1 MKERITQIAK
11 GIVSY
16 DAVRFRIYPEQLT
29 GELTENQSERR
40 EVEIRTCNG
49 KPVKGVAC
57 SDCPHV
63 RIKGGSFKGY
73 VNRMTVEI
81 DAVGLAAGEV
91 LTGELVLIT
100 DGGEYFIPYAY
111 LVSGEKEEPADVQ
124 GLKDSAGDNEKT
136 DGDGLSSQEHENIL
150 KEASR
155 KKAELIKGLLSCLTE
170 DYSKEAMEEL
180 ELALMIW
187 EEEAAPFLTVA
198 QNSLLQVFV
207 MYHTGCREEG
217 ANLYGQIKDQMYA
230 EREDTPWAYLLGL
243 YLEDRLLSEEDR
255 GAQVYQMQQYQ
266 EKHGDGLSL
275 LLLSEMDLNRLFH
288 PRTVAEELCAAYEKG
303 WHSPFLLWRLF
314 QVLEEAPQ
322 VMDLHSRPMVQAF
335 GFGVRYGMCPVH
347 MLPEILKLLKLGVE
361 PVCAQVLLR
370 GLLRLLQKEAYEGA
384 ELLDTTVQMLLR
396 FQYTGE
402 RYFPLYH
409 QAACANMHSEELFA
423 YYLNSVPKGCR
434 KAIARPV
441 VLYYTY
447 GDSLSEPLRELLYTN
462 VQIFYSDE
470 ERIYTGYRSRI
481 ERFMIEHLLQ
491 RQINENLLF
500 LYTTLLHPDM
510 LDERAAA
517 ALTDILSL
525 EHISAKHSGGA
536 TAVVRYPLL
545 EQEWTYP
552 LTEGEGDVPVWSPDA
567 EIICLDGSGKLLSGA
582 EKKVLSDDS
591 ENALSE
597 NVLLENREEAC
608 SCELIKRTLWME
620 NHSMENRCRQLCPS
634 HIRFQLADLKKLLEN
649 GADTKEQLDRMIG
662 LANELSVS
670 WETACRI
677 VAMVIAYCNAHP
689 EDTAYDGVLVGA
701 SWETLEKEEQGQVF
715 DLLLHRGYVKEAEN
729 RIRSYGWKSLPDESL
744 AAFLKLR
751 GEKLGKTDDWQ
762 TAMCYELYT
771 RGSREN
777 WLLDELCLHYSNSQ
791 EKMLGLLQDCLLAGC
806 ESRESE
812 KYEQVDCEAGE
823 SEDEEQADYE
833 TGERGRYKQAEVQS
847 EKPEGNHQTASHAE
861 KLGERLLVQSMFTGK
876 WEKLP
881 EIMGCYID
889 AGGQDS
895 LLMSSY
901 LVIRCQAY
909 YMTGLT
915 DAVLQDWFSYA
926 SAQEPF
932 QGKVPEI
939 CCMALLK
946 WYGEKEQLNTQEQQ
960 LCVPLLEGLLQRN
973 RCYSFFH
980 KYADWI
986 DIPSALEGKTILE
999 YHGAENRQ
1007 VMLVYQRD
1015 KLEAAEKV
1023 ILLKEQYPGVY
1034 CAAVSLFA
1042 GEELRCRLLE
1052 DGEYQAV
1059 CFTPDEPF
1067 AGKNEGYVSLNQAI
1081 SAYKNGDWQ
1090 KVQDAVRTREIGRC
1104 MLDQLFPLDCI
1115 S

>member
-16 DAVRFRIYPEQLT
+16 DAARFRIYPEQLT
-29 GELTENQSERR
+29 GELTEHQSVRR

-81 DAVGLAAGEV
+81 DAVGLSAGEM
-91 LTGELVLIT
+91 LTGELVLST
-100 DGGEYFIPYAY
+100 DGGEYLIPYAY
-111 LVSGEKEEPADVQ
+111 QVCGEKNETEEPPVW
-124 GLKDSAGDNEKT
+124 DSEDDAGAHEET
-136 DGDGLSSQEHENIL
+136 VVDGLPSQEHENTL
-150 KEASR
+150 KESDR
-155 KKAELIKGLLSCLTE
+155 KTAELIKGLLFCLTE
-170 DYSKEAMEEL
+170 AYSKEAMEEL

-187 EEEAAPFLTVA
+187 QEEAEPFLTA
-198 QNSLLQVFV
+198 EQNRLLQVFV
-207 MYHTGCREEG
+207 MYHTGCKEEG
-217 ANLYGQIKDQMYA
+217 ANLYGQIKDQIYA
-230 EREDTPWAYLLGL
+230 ERENTPWAYLLGL
-243 YLEDRLLSEEDR
+243 YLEDRLLPEENR
-255 GAQVYQMQQYQ
+255 GQQVYQMQQYQ
-266 EKHGDGLSL
+266 ESHGDGLSL
-275 LLLSEMDLNRLFH
+275 LFLSEMDLNRFFH
-288 PRTVAEELCAAYEKG
+288 PRTVAEELCTAYEKG

-314 QVLEEAPQ
+314 QVLEEVPEI
-322 VMDLHSRPMVQAF
+322 MDLQSRPMVQAF
-335 GFGVRYGMCPVH
+335 CFGVRYGMRPAH
-347 MLPEILKLLKLGVE
+347 MLPEILKLLEQGME
-361 PVCAQVLLR
+361 PVCAQVLPR
-370 GLLRLLQKEAYEGA
+370 GLLRLQQKAGYEGA
-384 ELLDTTVQMLLR
+384 DLLDITVQMLLR
-396 FQYTGE
+396 LQCTGE
-402 RYFPLYH
+402 RYFSLYH

-423 YYLNSVPKGCR
+423 YYLNSAPKDCR

-481 ERFMIEHLLQ
+481 ERFMMEHLLQ

-536 TAVVRYPLL
+536 TAVVRYPML

-552 LTEGEGDVPVWSPDA
+552 LTEGEGDVSVWSPDA
-567 EIICLDGSGKLLSGA
+567 EMICLDEAGGLLSGT
-582 EKKVLSDDS
+582 EKKVLSDAGGNS
-591 ENALSE
+591 LSE
-597 NVLLENREEAC
+597 NVLPENGEEAY
-608 SCELIKRTLWME
+608 SSEPIKRTLWME
-620 NHSMENRCRQLCPS
+620 NHSMENRCRQLYPS
-634 HIRFQLADLKKLLEN
+634 HIRFQLADLKALLEN
-649 GADTKEQLDRMIG
+649 GADTREELDRMIG

-677 VAMVIAYCNAHP
+677 VSIVIGYCNAHP

-701 SWETLEKEEQGQVF
+701 SWEALEKEEQRQVF
-715 DLLLHRGYVKEAEN
+715 DLLLCRGYIKEAES
-729 RIRSYGWKSLPDESL
+729 RIRSYGWKALPDESL

-751 GEKLGKTDDWQ
+751 KETSGKTDDWQ
-762 TAMCYELYT
+762 TAMCYELYI
-771 RGSREN
+771 RGCRES
-777 WLLDELCLHYSNSQ
+777 WLLDTLCLHYNNSQ
-791 EKMLGLLQDCLLAGC
+791 EKMLALLQGCLLAGC
-806 ESRESE
+806 ES
-812 KYEQVDCEAGE
+812 GE
-823 SEDEEQADYE
+823 SENQ
-833 TGERGRYKQAEVQS
+833 
-847 EKPEGNHQTASHAE
+847 QTACHAE
-861 KLGERLLVQSMFTGK
+861 KLGERLLAQSLFTGK

-881 EIMGCYID
+881 EIMSCYID
-889 AGGQDS
+889 AGGQDA

-901 LVIRCQAY
+901 LVIRCQTY
-909 YMTGLT
+909 YMTGLA

-960 LCVPLLEGLLQRN
+960 LCVLLLEGLLQRN

-980 KYADWI
+980 KYADLT

-1015 KLEAAEKV
+1015 KLETAEKV

-1042 GEELRCRLLE
+1042 GEELRYRLLE

-1059 CFTPDEPF
+1059 CFTPEEPF
-1067 AGKNEGYVSLNQAI
+1067 AGKNERYVSLNQAI

-1090 KVQDAVRTREIGRC
+1090 KVQDAVRTREIDRC
-1104 MLDQLFPLDCI
+1104 MLDQLFPLNCI

>member
-1 MKERITQIAK
+1 MKERIMQIAK

-16 DAVRFRIYPEQLT
+16 NAARFRIYPEQLT
-29 GELTENQSERR
+29 GELAENQSVKR

-57 SDCPHV
+57 SDCPYI

-100 DGGEYFIPYAY
+100 DGGEHFIPYTY
-111 LVSGEKEEPADVQ
+111 QVCSEKEEPEEIAVGDREDDVA
-124 GLKDSAGDNEKT
+124 LSAQKNALRESTQKT
-136 DGDGLSSQEHENIL
+136 
-150 KEASR
+150 
-155 KKAELIKGLLSCLTE
+155 AELMKLILRCLTE
-170 DYSKEAMEEL
+170 DYGKEAMEEL
-180 ELALMIW
+180 ELTLMIW
-187 EEEAAPFLTVA
+187 QEEAEPFLTVE

-217 ANLYGQIKDQMYA
+217 VKLYGQMKERIYA
-230 EREDTPWAYLLGL
+230 ERESTPWVYLLGL

-255 GAQVYQMQQYQ
+255 GAQVYLLQQYQ
-266 EKHGDGLSL
+266 ENHRDNVSL
-275 LLLSEMDLNRLFH
+275 LLLSEVDLNRLFH

-322 VMDLHSRPMVQAF
+322 VMDLQSRPMVQAF
-335 GFGVRYGMCPVH
+335 GFGVRYGMRSVH
-347 MLPEILKLLKLGVE
+347 MLPEILELLKQGIE
-361 PVCAQVLLR
+361 PVCAKVLLR
-370 GLLRLLQKEAYEGA
+370 GFLRLLQNETYEGP
-384 ELLDTTVQMLLR
+384 ELLGPAVQLLLQL
-396 FQYTGE
+396 QYTGE

-409 QAACANMHSEELFA
+409 QAACANMHSEELFT
-423 YYLNSVPKGCR
+423 YYLNSVPKRYR

-447 GDSLSEPLRELLYTN
+447 GDSLSESLRELLYTN

-470 ERIYTGYRSRI
+470 ERIYAGYRSRI

-517 ALTDILSL
+517 ALTDILSF
-525 EHISAKHSGGA
+525 EHISVKHGGGG
-536 TAVVRYPLL
+536 TVVVRYPLL
-545 EQEWTYP
+545 EQAWKYS
-552 LTEGEGDVPVWSPDA
+552 LTEGEGDVPVWSQDA
-567 EIICLDGSGKLLSGA
+567 EIICLDAAG
-582 EKKVLSDDS
+582 EP
-591 ENALSE
+591 
-597 NVLLENREEAC
+597 
-608 SCELIKRTLWME
+608 IKRTLWME
-620 NHSMENRCRQLCPS
+620 NHDMEKRCRQLYPS
-634 HIRFQLADLKKLLEN
+634 HIRFRLADLKNLLESS
-649 GADTKEQLDRMIG
+649 ADTKEELDQIIA
-662 LANELSVS
+662 LANELAVS
-670 WETACRI
+670 WDAACRI
-677 VAMVIAYCNAHP
+677 VSMVIAYCSAHP
-689 EDTAYDGVLVGA
+689 EEAAYDGVLVGA
-701 SWETLEKEEQGQVF
+701 SWETLAKEEQRQVF
-715 DLLLHRGYVKEAEN
+715 DLLLRRGYVKEAES
-729 RIRSYGWKSLPDESL
+729 RIRSYGWKDLPDESL
-744 AAFLKLR
+744 AVFLELR

-771 RGSREN
+771 RGSREI
-777 WLLDELCLHYSNSQ
+777 WLLDELCLHYNNSQ
-791 EKMLGLLQDCLLAGC
+791 EKMLALLQNCLQAGC
-806 ESRESE
+806 EIRETESSE
-812 KYEQVDCEAGE
+812 
-823 SEDEEQADYE
+823 
-833 TGERGRYKQAEVQS
+833 QS
-847 EKPEGNHQTASHAE
+847 ELHLGKMEGNHQIVSHTE
-861 KLGERLLVQSMFTGK
+861 KLGERLLVQSLFTGK
-876 WEKLP
+876 WERLP
-881 EIMGCYID
+881 EIMSCYID
-889 AGGQDS
+889 AEGQDS
-895 LLMSSY
+895 LLMSCY
-901 LVIRCQAY
+901 LVVRCQAY
-909 YMTGLT
+909 YMTGLADT
-915 DAVLQDWFSYA
+915 VLQDWFSYA

-932 QGKVPEI
+932 QGRLPEI

-960 LCVPLLEGLLQRN
+960 LCIPLLEGLLQRN

-980 KYADWI
+980 KYADLA
-986 DIPSALEGKTILE
+986 DIPPALEGKTILE

-1015 KLEAAEKV
+1015 KLETTEKV

-1034 CAAVSLFA
+1034 CAAVSLFV
-1042 GEELRCRLLE
+1042 GEELCYRLLE

-1067 AGKNEGYVSLNQAI
+1067 AGENEGYVSLNQAI

-1090 KVQDAVRTREIGRC
+1090 KVQDTVSKREIDRC
-1104 MLDQLFPLDCI
+1104 MLEQLFPLDCI
-1115 S
+1115 SEEG